1 MKKLKK
7 INLIYP
13 NNKDFKSAVENCRFK
28 NYLPP
33 KAIGKILPLS
43 EVNGPINPAKA
54 TDFII
59 IDLCSQ
65 PAGNAF
71 DNFSNNDI
79 KKIRNL
85 GTPIILNFVTEAF
98 EPHNFQWINQFLHSA
113 FPENR
118 KYILNGNLH
127 YDRTQLSKNLF
138 SYSLTYFDY
147 SYRHEVDV
155 REIIRSRE
163 QKLKSEFISVSEA
176 FESQR
181 HKDFV
186 CFNGR
191 NRPGR
196 ISLISQIVKHNLHC
210 NSYFTY
216 LGYGNALHDERD
228 ILQNFLRDDDKVKD
242 AYNFI
247 QGKKYT
253 LDVEQ
258 YPFDDRQF
266 DKKVFLDSF
275 FSLVTETENLD
286 NNLFL
291 TEKTF
296 KPIYT
301 LHPFLMWSSKGH
313 LRELRQRGYETFPE
327 LFDESYDDMPEHK
340 RLSKVLENVNNFV
353 KLSDSE
359 KHIRFDAVKPKLLHN
374 REIFL
379 NRDDS
384 DYRKIFWSKTL
395 EIINKERELTKPK

>member
-1 MKKLKK
+1 MKKVKM
-7 INLIYP
+7 NLIYP
-13 NNKDFKSAVENCRFK
+13 DEKDFKSTVETCRFK
-28 NYLPP
+28 KNLPP

-43 EVNGPINPAKA
+43 EVNGPINPSKA

-59 IDLCSQ
+59 IDLCCQ
-65 PAGNAF
+65 PVKNAF
-71 DNFSNNDI
+71 DNFSKKDI
-79 KKIRNL
+79 EKIRNL

-147 SYRHEVDV
+147 SYRNEVNA
-155 REIIRSRE
+155 RE
-163 QKLKSEFISVSEA
+163 QRLQSEFISVSEA
-176 FESQR
+176 FGSKR
-181 HKDFV
+181 HKNFV

-196 ISLISQIVKHNLHC
+196 ISLISQIVKHNLHS

-216 LGYGNALHDERD
+216 LGYGGD
-228 ILQNFLRDDDKVKD
+228 LQQDRFIFENFLQSDEKVED
-242 AYNFI
+242 AYNFM
-247 QGKKYT
+247 KEKYT

-266 DKKVFLDSF
+266 DKKVFLNSF

-301 LHPFLMWSSKGH
+301 LHPFLVWSSKGH
-313 LRELRQRGYETFPE
+313 LCELRERGYETFPE
-327 LFDESYDDMPEHK
+327 LFDESYDNMPEHK
-340 RLSKVLENVNNFV
+340 RLSKVLDNVNNFV

-379 NRDDS
+379 NKKES

-395 EIINKERELTKPK
+395 EIINKEQELTKPK